1 MQQYLIIARDGNDI
15 EALERR
21 MKARPSHF
29 EGARELK
36 SRDQFVIGGA
46 ILDDNGK
53 MIGSMMVVQFETEDD
68 LLNWMRNEP
77 YINGNVWQ
85 DIEVKPFKIA
95 EV

>member
-1 MQQYLIIARDGNDI
+1 MQQYLIIARDGMDT

-29 EGARELK
+29 EGARQLK
-36 SRDQFVIGGA
+36 LHGQFIIGGA

-53 MIGSMMVVQFETEDD
+53 MNGSMMVVQFETEDD
-68 LLNWMRNEP
+68 LLDWMRNEP
-77 YINGNVWQ
+77 YINENVWQ
-85 DIEVKPFKIA
+85 SIEVKPFKIA